1 VQAMRFGDRGRRWW
15 PLVALLIVAAARWLV
30 TDPHP
35 EAGSTLVSEALGC
48 AWAAA
53 LLFVLPLRGPQGVV
67 GSPWKPMV
75 AGAMLLGGPL
85 TVLLLRAPFVEAG
98 GLTMAL
104 ALTPVVVAVASAALS
119 RGQTEDVAG
128 RLWPGLAAVA
138 GLLLVL
144 VTPSL
149 SDARS
154 DVVFAL
160 TPLLTGIGAA
170 LFCAQGGA
178 RRMRLALGGAAGLF
192 AVGAAIQWVFGER
205 PSLSVIAVA
214 WDGVL
219 ALLSVLVLLRLG
231 ATRWAAQFVL
241 LPLLVLVQGI
251 VLLRPPM
258 TVRWGCGLALLAVA
272 SVYLLLPGDDGA
284 AAEPVL

>member
-1 VQAMRFGDRGRRWW
+1 M
-15 PLVALLIVAAARWLV
+15 L
-30 TDPHP
+30 
-35 EAGSTLVSEALGC
+35 
-48 AWAAA
+48 
-53 LLFVLPLRGPQGVV
+53 
-67 GSPWKPMV
+67 
-75 AGAMLLGGPL
+75 AGAMLVGGPV
-85 TVLLLRAPFVEAG
+85 TFLLAQAPFIEAG

-144 VTPSL
+144 VTPGL
-149 SDARS
+149 GNVRT

-170 LFCAQGGA
+170 LFCAQDAGESGDG
-178 RRMRLALGGAAGLF
+178 RRMYWAL
-192 AVGAAIQWVFGER
+192 VGAAMLFAAGVVVQWVFAER

-219 ALLSVLVLLRLG
+219 ALLSVLALSRLG

-241 LPLLVLVQGI
+241 LPLLVLMQGI
-251 VLLRPPM
+251 VLLRPPI
-258 TVRWGCGLALLAVA
+258 TVRLGCGLALLAVA
-272 SVYLLLPGDDGA
+272 SVYLLLPREDDVA
-284 AAEPVL
+284 SR